1 MQIINDQLTITNAT
15 EAQIRNA
22 FKQPSPPA
30 TEQPTITPEQ
40 QALVVRFMQV
50 INNKALS
57 SIARDASYIAFLDK
71 IHPLSFGV
79 SGWCLGEFVI
89 LTRKKR
95 KGES

>member
-40 QALVVRFMQV
+40 QQALVLQFMQV
-50 INNKALS
+50 INN
-57 SIARDASYIAFLDK
+57 
-71 IHPLSFGV
+71 
-79 SGWCLGEFVI
+79 
-89 LTRKKR
+89 
-95 KGES
+95 